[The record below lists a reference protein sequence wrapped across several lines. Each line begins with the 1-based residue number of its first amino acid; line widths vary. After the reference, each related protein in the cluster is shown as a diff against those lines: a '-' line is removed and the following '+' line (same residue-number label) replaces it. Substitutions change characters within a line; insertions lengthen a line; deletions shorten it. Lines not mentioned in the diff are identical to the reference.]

1 MDNTDL
7 DIVISGGTTL
17 TISPDMA
24 IIENSQIGIKDG
36 TIRFVRKQ
44 GDSLKDYRCKKYID
58 AAGSLI
64 MPGLINTHTHL
75 PMVCFRGLADDLP
88 LMDWLNNHI
97 FPAEAK
103 YVNRDMVYHGSM
115 LAIAE
120 MILSG
125 TTTFCDGYF
134 FESTVAKAAVDTGM
148 RGVACQG
155 FIDFPTPDNP
165 NPSNKEDIAR
175 SFIEKWTGV
184 SPLVSPALVCHSPYT
199 CSPETLTLIKG
210 IAREHNLLF
219 LIHLAE
225 TQEEVAVIK
234 ERYGTTPVRHLYNL
248 GILDEDTVPAH
259 CVWVDDEEID
269 ILADCGVKVSHIPE
283 SNMKLATGNAPIP
296 RMLEKGITVSLGTDG
311 CASNND
317 LDMFLEM
324 DTTAKIH
331 KVVEM
336 DPTVMDAKT
345 VLRMATIEGA
355 KALGME
361 DSIGS
366 IEAGKRADIIILDM
380 KKPHLTPLYNCYSQL
395 VYSATGADVS
405 TSIINGKIVMED
417 RRLLSMDIADIMGN
431 VRRIADKI
439 KADRH
444 A

>member
-1 MDNTDL
+1 MDNTVL
-7 DIVISGGTTL
+7 DILISGGTTL
-17 TISPDMA
+17 TISKDMD
-24 IIENSQIGIKDG
+24 IIENARIGIKDG
-36 TIRFVRKQ
+36 NIVFVGEK
-44 GDSLKDYRCKKYID
+44 GDHLPDYRCEKFID
-58 AAGSLI
+58 ASGSLI
-64 MPGLINTHTHL
+64 MPGLVNTHTHL

-97 FPAEAK
+97 FPAEAR
-103 YVNRDMVYHGSM
+103 YVNSDMVYHGSM
-115 LAIAE
+115 LAMAE

-125 TTTFCDGYF
+125 TTTFCDAYF
-134 FESTVAKAAVDTGM
+134 FESSVAKATIETGM

-175 SFIEKWTGV
+175 TFIEKWTGV

-219 LIHLAE
+219 LIHLSE
-225 TQEEVAVIK
+225 TQEEVTLIR

-248 GILDEDTVPAH
+248 GILDEKTVSAH

-269 ILADCGVKVSHIPE
+269 ILADCGVKVSHVPE
-283 SNMKLATGNAPIP
+283 SNMKLAAGNAPIP
-296 RMLEKGITVSLGTDG
+296 QMIGKGITVGLGTDG

-336 DPTVMDAKT
+336 DPTVMDAET

-355 KALGME
+355 KTLGME
-361 DSIGS
+361 NSVGS
-366 IEAGKRADIIILDM
+366 IEEGKCADIIILDM
-380 KKPHLTPLYNCYSQL
+380 KKPHLTPLYNSYSQV
-395 VYSATGADVS
+395 VYSATGADVT
-405 TSIINGKIVMED
+405 TSIINGQVVMEK
-417 RRLLSMDIADIMGN
+417 RRLLTIDLPDIMEK
-431 VRRIADKI
+431 VIIISQKIAPGKD
-439 KADRH
+439 
-444 A
+444 

>member
-1 MDNTDL
+1 MDNTVL
-7 DIVISGGTTL
+7 DILISGGTTL
-17 TISPDMA
+17 TISQDMD
-24 IIENSQIGIKDG
+24 IIENSRIGIKDG
-36 TIRFVRKQ
+36 KILFVREK
-44 GDSLKDYRCKKYID
+44 GNHSPDCRCEKFID
-58 AAGSLI
+58 ASGSLI
-64 MPGLINTHTHL
+64 MPGLVNTHTHL

-97 FPAEAK
+97 FPAEAR
-103 YVNRDMVYHGSM
+103 YVNSDMVYHGSM
-115 LAIAE
+115 LAMAE

-125 TTTFCDGYF
+125 TTTFCDAYF
-134 FESTVAKAAVDTGM
+134 FESSVAKATIETGM

-175 SFIEKWTGV
+175 TFIEKWTGV

-219 LIHLAE
+219 LIHLSE
-225 TQEEVAVIK
+225 TQEEVTLIR

-248 GILDEDTVPAH
+248 GILDEKTVSAH

-269 ILADCGVKVSHIPE
+269 ILADCGVKVSHVPE
-283 SNMKLATGNAPIP
+283 SNMKLAAGNAPIP

-336 DPTVMDAKT
+336 DATVMDAET

-355 KALGME
+355 KTLGME
-361 DSIGS
+361 NSVGS
-366 IEAGKRADIIILDM
+366 IEEGKCADIIILDM
-380 KKPHLTPLYNCYSQL
+380 KKPHLTPLYNSYSQV
-395 VYSATGADVS
+395 VYSATGADVT
-405 TSIINGKIVMED
+405 TSIINGQVVMEK
-417 RRLLSMDIADIMGN
+417 RRLLTIDLPDIMEK
-431 VRRIADKI
+431 VIIISQKIAPGKD
-439 KADRH
+439 
-444 A
+444 